1 MKQQI
6 VVITGENVVE
16 DGVVIDQESDQQY
29 QEQPQRIR
37 KQQIEVISATE
48 SEKKAKIEVQLT
60 AGARLTR
67 SNSKASETTTRTQ
80 DDITLKDEDSTSND
94 QIEDMDDSIAQPI
107 VHKRKPG
114 RPPKNP
120 STVLP
125 SATSTPI
132 RPAETSK
139 QPSSQQSLSDD
150 ESSPQRKSARIANK

>member
-29 QEQPQRIR
+29 QEPQRTR
-37 KQQIEVISATE
+37 KQQIEIISATE
-48 SEKKAKIEVQLT
+48 SEKKAKIEVQPT
-60 AGARLTR
+60 AASRSTR

-107 VHKRKPG
+107 VNKRKPG

-120 STVLP
+120 ATVLP

-139 QPSSQQSLSDD
+139 QPSSQPSLSDD